1 MINLRWFGLPLS
13 TRCWFSSTTRGF
25 TLLELLIAIAV
36 LGILAAIAIPSLL
49 NVIDETK
56 INLLTEQIRQSLKE
70 AQQQAISEQQTYM
83 VRFRKTSQGL
93 QVDYFPY
100 EPESALQSDVSSDM
114 PPRPSVIPEPQTWR
128 NLNSTISPNQLIF
141 TIPESPSNYL
151 IFTPEGDIQFPS
163 KVFLALG
170 SPDNPRVN
178 TRRCVNVLNSESGG
192 SYFQVDKD
200 LACDANPNIGPS
212 TMPSQIPGSS
222 Q

>member
-1 MINLRWFGLPLS
+1 MMNLRWFGLPLS
-13 TRCWFSSTTRGF
+13 TRCQSSSTTRGF
-25 TLLELLIAIAV
+25 TLVELLIAIAV
-36 LGILAAIAIPSLL
+36 LGILGAIAIPSLL
-49 NVIDETK
+49 NIIDETK
-56 INLLTEQIRQSLKE
+56 INLLTEQIRQSLKQ

-100 EPESALQSDVSSDM
+100 EPESVLQSDVSNDM

-128 NLNSTISPNQLIF
+128 NLNSTISPDQLIF
-141 TIPESPSNYL
+141 TMPESPNNSL

-200 LACDANPNIGPS
+200 LACDANPNLSPF
-212 TMPSQIPGSS
+212 TRPAPTPESS